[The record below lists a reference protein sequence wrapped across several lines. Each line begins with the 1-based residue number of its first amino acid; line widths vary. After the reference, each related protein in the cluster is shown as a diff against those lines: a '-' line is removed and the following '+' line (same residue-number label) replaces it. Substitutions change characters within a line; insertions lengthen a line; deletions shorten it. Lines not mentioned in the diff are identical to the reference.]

1 MTMPD
6 NDLKK
11 QLHQEILDLWERYKA
26 LHKTIL
32 LLQGDMSD
40 LDKAIRDC
48 GKRIYELYT
57 KSDEGL
63 DS

>member
-1 MTMPD
+1 M
-6 NDLKK
+6 
-11 QLHQEILDLWERYKA
+11 DLWERYKA
-26 LHKTIL
+26 LHKTII